1 MHNNFFKNLLP
12 KKSNKIEY
20 FDVDRNF
27 ILNELQQYFWRI
39 NDPNYSI
46 EIINY
51 AINTNIYNQI
61 IEIRIEFKNKIFYLN
76 PKKEWW
82 KEIIDIIDEFNT
94 RLLRTKE

>member
-27 ILNELQQYFWRI
+27 ILNELQQYFWGI

-51 AINTNIYNQI
+51 TINTNI
-61 IEIRIEFKNKIFYLN
+61 
-76 PKKEWW
+76 
-82 KEIIDIIDEFNT
+82 
-94 RLLRTKE
+94 